1 MKVSFKGVLVWFVI
15 TLFVIYAFFL
25 NTAGAVFAGTI
36 KSSLNLTDSGAAAS
50 IGSFILGF
58 ALMQIPAGYLLD
70 RFNIR
75 NVVASGL
82 FLLALGNFTLTYSTT
97 LPLFCASN
105 FVQGIGASFAFLA
118 AGKLVSQWFAPK
130 LFPIM
135 FGLTQSLSCVLAAII
150 HYKLVIALETMTWQ
164 NIYLKLSVLGLVLFV
179 LAAIIVKSPKKGKEK
194 TKPLSL
200 SKSIGM
206 VCKNSQVWLCAICAA
221 TSFGVLAAYGS
232 FWYLNVQKFYSVDT
246 TNSLIISGLVFAGIG
261 IGTPLLGWISNKVKS
276 RHLVI
281 HLSLVLGTIFLILSL
296 YLPHFNIGNFFL
308 IQVVSFLLGVF
319 LSGAMLFYTCASE
332 LATDQTRAVALGVI
346 NTAVFIFNSLLLFI
360 PRLFITNTSESFFTY
375 LWVLPVCVLISI
387 LVSYFVKETYKKA

>member
-1 MKVSFKGVLVWFVI
+1 MKVSFKGILVWFVI

-50 IGSFILGF
+50 VGSFILGF

-82 FLLALGNFTLTYSTT
+82 FLLALGNFTLTYSGT

-130 LFPIM
+130 MFPIM

-150 HYKLVIALETMTWQ
+150 HYKLVIALQTMTWQ
-164 NIYLKLSVLGLVLFV
+164 NIYLKLSVLGFVLFV
-179 LAAIIVKSPKKGKEK
+179 LSAVVVKSPKKGKEK

-206 VCKNSQVWLCAICAA
+206 VCKNSQVWLCAISAA
-221 TSFGVLAAYGS
+221 TSFGVLAAYGI
-232 FWYLNVQKFYSVDT
+232 FWYLNVQEF
-246 TNSLIISGLVFAGIG
+246 
-261 IGTPLLGWISNKVKS
+261 
-276 RHLVI
+276 
-281 HLSLVLGTIFLILSL
+281 
-296 YLPHFNIGNFFL
+296 
-308 IQVVSFLLGVF
+308 
-319 LSGAMLFYTCASE
+319 
-332 LATDQTRAVALGVI
+332 
-346 NTAVFIFNSLLLFI
+346 
-360 PRLFITNTSESFFTY
+360 
-375 LWVLPVCVLISI
+375 
-387 LVSYFVKETYKKA
+387 